1 MRLLIVLLLFVLT
14 PQMGFSQNTK
24 NFNVECASLSNQGA
38 ILITISKNRANANYP
53 PNRAIKDA
61 ITAVLK
67 IGFPGSSTCVKQA
80 PLLKSSDGL
89 HKFNTISQEFYSSK
103 GDWSKFGRVVERRD
117 NVLVEGSPK
126 KKREYVVSVLKED
139 LRKYLIE
146 QEIIDPLTKGF

>member
-1 MRLLIVLLLFVLT
+1 MRLLIVLLLYVLT
-14 PQMGFSQNTK
+14 PKIGLSQNTK

-53 PNRAIKDA
+53 SNRAIKDV
-61 ITAVLK
+61 ITVVLK
-67 IGFPGSSTCVKQA
+67 TGFPGSSTCLTQA
-80 PLLKSSDGL
+80 PLLKSSDEL
-89 HKFNTISQEFYSSK
+89 HKFNSISQEFYSSK

-117 NVLVEGSPK
+117 NVLVEGSAK

-146 QEIIDPLTKGF
+146 QEIINPLIKGF